1 MVRNRDASPER
12 PTRDVRILRNK
23 LGSGKVDEPLAVFGW
38 LGLVQEVEV
47 LENQVDAMGASF
59 GISAYGIDTPGHT
72 GSLAR
77 VRIEGNE
84 VRGGKIG
91 AVGVKGGAR
100 EVDVVGNRIISPKG
114 MDLPA
119 YGGKRDFRKSES

>member
-1 MVRNRDASPER
+1 MSRWPF
-12 PTRDVRILRNK
+12 
-23 LGSGKVDEPLAVFGW
+23 SGG
-38 LGLVQEVEV
+38 LGLVQEVKV

-100 EVDVVGNRIISPKG
+100 EVDVVDNRIISPEG
-114 MDLPA
+114 DSTSPA
-119 YGGKRDFRKSES
+119 YGWKGTCRKSGTFEFRGI